1 MRYFKCKVDSNIS
14 FKPTYYI
21 AANEWFTL
29 DEIEA
34 LVTEVANA
42 DYLQIDDDN
51 CGLDEEENIVISVL
65 TPQLITTEEAF
76 GAVCDA
82 DFTVELDI
90 QHLDNR
96 ESICTIGRI
105 FSNRPQDRFY
115 IFAANAGQ
123 DADVTSIGTIDD
135 ITSIGVVDKNIA
147 LRELYEK
154 CYTDCMCQLKRYFQ
168 TGGYDVC
175 TGTFVVQMISED
187 EYELERANRE
197 VVFDSE
203 L

>member
-21 AANEWFTL
+21 MANEWFTL

-82 DFTVELDI
+82 NFVIELDI
-90 QHLDNR
+90 QHLDSR

-105 FSNRPQDRFY
+105 FPNRPQDMFY

-123 DADVTSIGTIDD
+123 DADVTSIGTIDK
-135 ITSIGVVDKNIA
+135 TVA
-147 LRELYEK
+147 FRRLCEE
-154 CYTDCMCQLKRYFQ
+154 CHTDCMCQLKRYFQ

>member
-51 CGLDEEENIVISVL
+51 CGLDEEENIIISVL
-65 TPQLITTEEAF
+65 TPQLITGEEGF
-76 GAVCDA
+76 GTMFDINFV
-82 DFTVELDI
+82 VELDI

-96 ESICTIGRI
+96 NSICTIGRI

-123 DADVTSIGTIDD
+123 DADVTSIGT
-135 ITSIGVVDKNIA
+135 VDKDTTLSN
-147 LRELYEK
+147 LYER

>member
-42 DYLQIDDDN
+42 DYLQVDDDN
-51 CGLDEEENIVISVL
+51 CDFDEEENIVISVL
-65 TPQLITTEEAF
+65 TPQLISSEEGF
-76 GAVCDA
+76 GTMFDTNFV
-82 DFTVELDI
+82 VELDI

-96 ESICTIGRI
+96 NSICTIGRI

-123 DADVTSIGTIDD
+123 DADVTSIGA
-135 ITSIGVVDKNIA
+135 VDKDTTLSN
-147 LRELYEK
+147 LYER